1 MITKI
6 NNKKWGRRAMLKVFS
21 YLSPLTSYL
30 FLLPLTSYLFLSC
43 SLDENPKDQIPEEE
57 AYADADALFRNTVAT
72 LYNYIGGATDGQ
84 GLQGTCRGI
93 YDLQTFASDEAII
106 PTRGTDWYDGGIWQE
121 LYRHDWTPGHPM
133 LGNAWSYLYKV
144 ITLCNRSLEL
154 LESHQHL
161 LKEIDYLDYVGEVR
175 ALRAIYYWYLMDL
188 FGRVPIITTTHTSLS
203 QLEQAPRSQVFKFVA
218 SELQQA
224 CPYLSREYS
233 ARPGDHYGR
242 VTYHVAC
249 FVLAKLMLNAEV
261 YLDNNW
267 TDRDRPN
274 GSTMMLS
281 VNDTTMNAWEATVYY
296 CKELEDSYYE
306 LEPTY
311 TNNFEVHNEN
321 SSENIWTI
329 PMDRDLY
336 YNEMQYHFRSWHYRH
351 AAAFGFTGENGAC
364 ATKHTLQ
371 VFGYDTEEQ
380 DKRFLFN
387 YFEGVVTNNNRHL
400 VYDRNGNM
408 LEYKPWE
415 VELDLSDSPYL
426 ETAGARMNKYVV
438 DKNATKDG
446 KLMDNDIVLFRYSDV
461 LLMRAEALLRNGQ
474 AEEGQK
480 YFNAVRKRVD
490 APDRTLTLQNL
501 LNERLMELCWEG
513 WRRQDLIRFGKYE
526 SLFMGDQWD
535 AKVDERDGHTTVFP
549 IPGNMIDF
557 NPNLTQNPGY

>member
-1 MITKI
+1 MRMKKFFYLAIGLMMI
-6 NNKKWGRRAMLKVFS
+6 
-21 YLSPLTSYL
+21 
-30 FLLPLTSYLFLSC
+30 SC

-57 AYADADALFRNTVAT
+57 AYADAGALYRNTVAT

-93 YDLQTFASDEAII
+93 YDLQTFGSDEAMI

-161 LKEIDYLDYVGEVR
+161 LDEVQYVEYTAEVR

-188 FGRVPIITTTHTSLS
+188 FGRIPIITTSKTSLS
-203 QLEQAPRSQVFKFVA
+203 QLQQMPRSQIFKFVCT
-218 SELQQA
+218 ELQQV
-224 CPYLSREYS
+224 CPYLHHENS
-233 ARPGDHYGR
+233 ARPGDYYGR

-267 TDRDRPN
+267 TDGDHPD
-274 GSTMMLS
+274 GSALTIS
-281 VNDTTMNAWEATVYY
+281 VDGKTMNAWEATIYY
-296 CKELEDSYYE
+296 CDQLENADYE
-306 LEPTY
+306 LEELY
-311 TNNFEVHNEN
+311 TSNFEVHNEN
-321 SSENIWTI
+321 SNENIWVI
-329 PMDRDLY
+329 PMDKDLY
-336 YNEMQYHFRSWHYRH
+336 YNEMQYFFRSWHYRH
-351 AAAFGFTGENGAC
+351 AAAYGFTGENGAC
-364 ATKHTLQ
+364 ATKRTLEI
-371 VFGYDTEEQ
+371 FKYGTWSEDP
-380 DKRFLFN
+380 RFLLN
-387 YFEGVVTNNNRHL
+387 YYDGIVFDNDRKIVR
-400 VYDRNGNM
+400 DRNGEVF
-408 LEYKPWE
+408 EYKPWE

-438 DKNATKDG
+438 DRNATKNG
-446 KLMDNDIVLFRYSDV
+446 KLMDNDIVLFRLADV
-461 LLMRAEALLRNGQ
+461 LLMHAEALLRNGQ
-474 AEEGQK
+474 AEEGQD
-480 YFNAVRKRVD
+480 YFNAVRGRVD
-490 APDRTLTLQNL
+490 APEKPLTLQNL
-501 LNERLMELCWEG
+501 LDERLLELCWEG
-513 WRRQDLIRFGKYE
+513 WRRQDLIRFGQYE

-549 IPGNMIDF
+549 IPGGMINF

>member
-6 NNKKWGRRAMLKVFS
+6 NKIRRMVNGAILFTIHCSLFTV
-21 YLSPLTSYL
+21 LS
-30 FLLPLTSYLFLSC
+30 SC

-57 AYADADALFRNTVAT
+57 AYADAGALYRNTVAT

-93 YDLQTFASDEAII
+93 YDLQTFGSDEAMI

-161 LKEIDYLDYVGEVR
+161 LDEVQYVEYTAEVR

-188 FGRVPIITTTHTSLS
+188 FGRIPIITTSKTSLS
-203 QLEQAPRSQVFKFVA
+203 QLQQMPRSQIFKFVCT
-218 SELQQA
+218 ELQQV
-224 CPYLSREYS
+224 CPNLHHENS
-233 ARPGDHYGR
+233 ARPGDYYGR

-267 TDRDRPN
+267 TDGDHPD
-274 GSTMMLS
+274 GSALTIS
-281 VNDTTMNAWEATVYY
+281 VNGETMNAWEATIYY
-296 CKELEDSYYE
+296 CDQLENADYE
-306 LEPTY
+306 LEELY
-311 TNNFEVHNEN
+311 TSNFEVHNEN
-321 SSENIWTI
+321 SNENIWVI
-329 PMDRDLY
+329 PMDKDLY
-336 YNEMQYHFRSWHYRH
+336 YNEMQYFFRSWHYRH
-351 AAAFGFTGENGAC
+351 AAAYGFTGENGAC
-364 ATKHTLQ
+364 ATKRTLEI
-371 VFGYDTEEQ
+371 FKYGTWSEDP
-380 DKRFLFN
+380 RFLLN
-387 YFEGVVTNNNRHL
+387 YYDGIVFDNDRKIVR
-400 VYDRNGNM
+400 DRNGEVF
-408 LEYKPWE
+408 EYKPWE

-438 DKNATKDG
+438 DRNATKNG
-446 KLMDNDIVLFRYSDV
+446 KLMDNDIVLFRFADV
-461 LLMRAEALLRNGQ
+461 LLMHAEALLRNGQ
-474 AEEGQK
+474 AEEGQD
-480 YFNAVRKRVD
+480 YFNAVRGRVD
-490 APDRTLTLQNL
+490 APEKPLTLQNL
-501 LNERLMELCWEG
+501 LDERLLELCWEG
-513 WRRQDLIRFGKYE
+513 WRRQDLIRFGQYE

-535 AKVDERDGHTTVFP
+535 AKVDERDRHTTVFP
-549 IPGNMIDF
+549 IPGGMINF

>member
-6 NNKKWGRRAMLKVFS
+6 NKIRRVVNGAI
-21 YLSPLTSYL
+21 L
-30 FLLPLTSYLFLSC
+30 FTIHCSLFTIISSC

-57 AYADADALFRNTVAT
+57 AYADAGALYRNTVAT

-93 YDLQTFASDEAII
+93 YDLQTFGSDEAMI

-161 LKEIDYLDYVGEVR
+161 LDEVQYVEYTAEVR

-188 FGRVPIITTTHTSLS
+188 FGRIPIITTSKTSLS
-203 QLEQAPRSQVFKFVA
+203 QLQQMPRSQIFKFVCT
-218 SELQQA
+218 ELQQV
-224 CPYLSREYS
+224 CPYLHHENS
-233 ARPGDHYGR
+233 ARPGDYYGR

-267 TDRDRPN
+267 TDGDHPD
-274 GSTMMLS
+274 GSALTIS
-281 VNDTTMNAWEATVYY
+281 VDGKTMNAWEATIYY
-296 CKELEDSYYE
+296 CDQLENADYE
-306 LEPTY
+306 LEELY
-311 TNNFEVHNEN
+311 TSNFEVHNEN
-321 SSENIWTI
+321 SNENIWVI
-329 PMDRDLY
+329 PMDKDLY
-336 YNEMQYHFRSWHYRH
+336 YNEMQYFFRSWHYRH
-351 AAAFGFTGENGAC
+351 AAAYGFTGENGAC
-364 ATKHTLQ
+364 ATKRTLEI
-371 VFGYDTEEQ
+371 FKYGTWSEDP
-380 DKRFLFN
+380 RFLLN
-387 YFEGVVTNNNRHL
+387 YYDGIVFDNDRKIVR
-400 VYDRNGNM
+400 DRNGEVF
-408 LEYKPWE
+408 EYKPWE

-438 DKNATKDG
+438 DRNATKNG
-446 KLMDNDIVLFRYSDV
+446 KLMDNDIVLFRLADV
-461 LLMRAEALLRNGQ
+461 LLMHAEALLRNGQ
-474 AEEGQK
+474 AEEGQD
-480 YFNAVRKRVD
+480 YFNAVRGRVD
-490 APDRTLTLQNL
+490 APEKPLTLQNL
-501 LNERLMELCWEG
+501 LDERLLELCWEG
-513 WRRQDLIRFGKYE
+513 WRRQDLIRFGQYE

-549 IPGNMIDF
+549 IPGGMINF

>member
-6 NNKKWGRRAMLKVFS
+6 NKTRRVVNGAI
-21 YLSPLTSYL
+21 L
-30 FLLPLTSYLFLSC
+30 FTIHCSLFTIISSC

-57 AYADADALFRNTVAT
+57 AYADAGALYRNTVAT

-93 YDLQTFASDEAII
+93 YDLQTFGSDEAMI

-161 LKEIDYLDYVGEVR
+161 LDEVQYVEYTAEVR

-188 FGRVPIITTTHTSLS
+188 FGRIPIITTSKTSLS
-203 QLEQAPRSQVFKFVA
+203 QLQQMPRSQIFKFVCT
-218 SELQQA
+218 ELQQV
-224 CPYLSREYS
+224 CPYLHHENS
-233 ARPGDHYGR
+233 ARPGDYYGR

-267 TDRDRPN
+267 TDGDHPD
-274 GSTMMLS
+274 GSALTIS
-281 VNDTTMNAWEATVYY
+281 VDGKTMNAWEATIYY
-296 CKELEDSYYE
+296 CDQLENADYE
-306 LEPTY
+306 LEELY
-311 TNNFEVHNEN
+311 SSNFEVHNEN
-321 SSENIWTI
+321 SNENIWVI
-329 PMDRDLY
+329 PMDKDLY
-336 YNEMQYHFRSWHYRH
+336 YNEMQYFFRSWHYRH
-351 AAAFGFTGENGAC
+351 AAAYGFTGENGAC
-364 ATKHTLQ
+364 ATKRTLEI
-371 VFGYDTEEQ
+371 FKYGTWSEDP
-380 DKRFLFN
+380 RFLLN
-387 YFEGVVTNNNRHL
+387 YYDGIVFDNDRKIVR
-400 VYDRNGNM
+400 DRNGEVF
-408 LEYKPWE
+408 EYKPWE

-438 DKNATKDG
+438 DRNATKNG
-446 KLMDNDIVLFRYSDV
+446 KLMDNDIVLFRLADV
-461 LLMRAEALLRNGQ
+461 LLMHAEALLRNGQ
-474 AEEGQK
+474 AEEGQD
-480 YFNAVRKRVD
+480 YFNAVRGRVD
-490 APDRTLTLQNL
+490 APEKPLTLQNL
-501 LNERLMELCWEG
+501 LDERLLELCWEG
-513 WRRQDLIRFGKYE
+513 WRRQDLIRFGQYE
-526 SLFMGDQWD
+526 SIFMGDQWD

-549 IPGNMIDF
+549 IPGGMINF

>member
-6 NNKKWGRRAMLKVFS
+6 NKIRRMVNGAI
-21 YLSPLTSYL
+21 L
-30 FLLPLTSYLFLSC
+30 FTIHCSLFTIISSC

-57 AYADADALFRNTVAT
+57 AYADAGALYRNTVAT

-93 YDLQTFASDEAII
+93 YDLQTFGSDEAMI

-161 LKEIDYLDYVGEVR
+161 LDEVQYVEYTAEVR

-188 FGRVPIITTTHTSLS
+188 FGRIPIITTSKTSLS
-203 QLEQAPRSQVFKFVA
+203 QLEQMPRSQIFKFVCT
-218 SELQQA
+218 ELQQV
-224 CPYLSREYS
+224 CPNLHHENS
-233 ARPGDHYGR
+233 ARPGDYYGR

-267 TDRDRPN
+267 TDGDHPD
-274 GSTMMLS
+274 GSALTIS
-281 VNDTTMNAWEATVYY
+281 VNGETMNAWEATIYY
-296 CKELEDSYYE
+296 CDQLENADYE
-306 LEPTY
+306 LEELY
-311 TNNFEVHNEN
+311 SSNFEVHNEN
-321 SSENIWTI
+321 SNENIWVI
-329 PMDRDLY
+329 PMDKDLY
-336 YNEMQYHFRSWHYRH
+336 YNEMQYFFRSWHYRH
-351 AAAFGFTGENGAC
+351 AAAYGFTGENGAC
-364 ATKHTLQ
+364 ATKRTLEI
-371 VFGYDTEEQ
+371 FKYGTWSEDP
-380 DKRFLFN
+380 RFLLN
-387 YFEGVVTNNNRHL
+387 YYDGIVFDNDRKIVR
-400 VYDRNGNM
+400 DRNGEVF
-408 LEYKPWE
+408 EYKPWE

-438 DKNATKDG
+438 DRNATKNG
-446 KLMDNDIVLFRYSDV
+446 KLMDNDIVLFRLADV
-461 LLMRAEALLRNGQ
+461 LLMHAEALLRNGQ
-474 AEEGQK
+474 AEEGQD
-480 YFNAVRKRVD
+480 YFNAVRGRVD
-490 APDRTLTLQNL
+490 APEKPLTLQNL
-501 LNERLMELCWEG
+501 LDERLLELCWEG
-513 WRRQDLIRFGKYE
+513 WRRQDLIRFGQYE
-526 SLFMGDQWD
+526 SIFMGDQWD

-549 IPGNMIDF
+549 IPGGMINF

>member
-6 NNKKWGRRAMLKVFS
+6 NKIRRMVNGAILFTIHCSLFTV
-21 YLSPLTSYL
+21 LS
-30 FLLPLTSYLFLSC
+30 SC

-57 AYADADALFRNTVAT
+57 AYADAGALYRNTVAT

-93 YDLQTFASDEAII
+93 YDLQTFGSDEAMI

-161 LKEIDYLDYVGEVR
+161 LDEVQYVEYTAEVR

-188 FGRVPIITTTHTSLS
+188 FGRIPIITTSKTSLS
-203 QLEQAPRSQVFKFVA
+203 QLQQMPRSQIFKFVCT
-218 SELQQA
+218 ELQQV
-224 CPYLSREYS
+224 CPNLHHENS
-233 ARPGDHYGR
+233 ARPGDYYGR

-267 TDRDRPN
+267 TDGDHPD
-274 GSTMMLS
+274 GSALTIS
-281 VNDTTMNAWEATVYY
+281 VDGKTMNAWEATIYY
-296 CKELEDSYYE
+296 CDQLENADYE
-306 LEPTY
+306 LEELY
-311 TNNFEVHNEN
+311 SSNFEVHNEN
-321 SSENIWTI
+321 SNENIWVI
-329 PMDRDLY
+329 PMDKDLY
-336 YNEMQYHFRSWHYRH
+336 YNEMQYFFRSWHYRH
-351 AAAFGFTGENGAC
+351 AAAYGFTGENGAC
-364 ATKHTLQ
+364 ATKRTLEI
-371 VFGYDTEEQ
+371 FKYGTWSEDP
-380 DKRFLFN
+380 RFLLN
-387 YFEGVVTNNNRHL
+387 YYDGIVFDNDRKIVR
-400 VYDRNGNM
+400 DRNGEVF
-408 LEYKPWE
+408 EYKPWE

-438 DKNATKDG
+438 DRNATKNG
-446 KLMDNDIVLFRYSDV
+446 KLMDNDIVLFRLADV
-461 LLMRAEALLRNGQ
+461 LLMHAEALLRNGQ
-474 AEEGQK
+474 AEEGQD
-480 YFNAVRKRVD
+480 YFNAVRGRVD
-490 APDRTLTLQNL
+490 APEKPLTLQNL
-501 LNERLMELCWEG
+501 LDERLLELCWEG
-513 WRRQDLIRFGKYE
+513 WRRQDLIRFGQYE

-549 IPGNMIDF
+549 IPGGMINF

>member
-6 NNKKWGRRAMLKVFS
+6 NKIRRMVNGAILFTIHCSLFTV
-21 YLSPLTSYL
+21 LS
-30 FLLPLTSYLFLSC
+30 SC

-57 AYADADALFRNTVAT
+57 AYADAGALYRNTVAT

-93 YDLQTFASDEAII
+93 YDLQTFGSDEAMI

-161 LKEIDYLDYVGEVR
+161 LDEVQYVEYTAEVR

-188 FGRVPIITTTHTSLS
+188 FGRIPIITTSKTSLS
-203 QLEQAPRSQVFKFVA
+203 QLEQMPRSQIFKFVCT
-218 SELQQA
+218 ELQQV
-224 CPYLSREYS
+224 CPNLHYENS
-233 ARPGDHYGR
+233 ARPGDYYGR

-267 TDRDRPN
+267 TDGDHPD
-274 GSTMMLS
+274 GSALTIS
-281 VNDTTMNAWEATVYY
+281 VDGKTMNAWEATIYY
-296 CKELEDSYYE
+296 CDQLENADYE
-306 LEPTY
+306 LEELY
-311 TNNFEVHNEN
+311 TSNFEVHNEN
-321 SSENIWTI
+321 SNENIWVI
-329 PMDRDLY
+329 PMDKDLY
-336 YNEMQYHFRSWHYRH
+336 YNEMQYFFRSWHYRH
-351 AAAFGFTGENGAC
+351 AAAYGFTGENGAC
-364 ATKHTLQ
+364 ATKRTLEI
-371 VFGYDTEEQ
+371 FKYGTWSEDP
-380 DKRFLFN
+380 RFLLN
-387 YFEGVVTNNNRHL
+387 YYDGIVFDNNRKI
-400 VYDRNGNM
+400 VRDRNGEVF
-408 LEYKPWE
+408 EYKPWE

-438 DKNATKDG
+438 DRNATKNG
-446 KLMDNDIVLFRYSDV
+446 KLMDNDIVLFRLADV
-461 LLMRAEALLRNGQ
+461 LLMHAEALLRNGQ
-474 AEEGQK
+474 AEEGQD
-480 YFNAVRKRVD
+480 YFNAVRGRVD
-490 APDRTLTLQNL
+490 APEKPLTLQNL
-501 LNERLMELCWEG
+501 LDERLLELCWEG

-535 AKVDERDGHTTVFP
+535 EKVDESDGHTTVFP
-549 IPGNMIDF
+549 IPGGMIDF

>member
-6 NNKKWGRRAMLKVFS
+6 NKIRRMVNGAILFTIHCSLFTV
-21 YLSPLTSYL
+21 LS
-30 FLLPLTSYLFLSC
+30 SC

-57 AYADADALFRNTVAT
+57 AYADAGALYRNTVAT

-93 YDLQTFASDEAII
+93 YDLQTFGSDEAMI

-161 LKEIDYLDYVGEVR
+161 LDEVQYVEYTAEVR

-188 FGRVPIITTTHTSLS
+188 FGRIPIITTSKTSLS
-203 QLEQAPRSQVFKFVA
+203 QLQQMPRSQIFKFVCT
-218 SELQQA
+218 ELQQV
-224 CPYLSREYS
+224 CPYLHHENS
-233 ARPGDHYGR
+233 ARPGDYYGR

-267 TDRDRPN
+267 TDGDHPD
-274 GSTMMLS
+274 GSALTIS
-281 VNDTTMNAWEATVYY
+281 VDGKTMNAWEATIYY
-296 CKELEDSYYE
+296 CDQLENADYKLEELYSS
-306 LEPTY
+306 
-311 TNNFEVHNEN
+311 NFEVHNEN
-321 SSENIWTI
+321 SNENIWVI
-329 PMDRDLY
+329 PMDKDLY
-336 YNEMQYHFRSWHYRH
+336 YNEMQYFFRSWHYRH
-351 AAAFGFTGENGAC
+351 AAAYGFTGENGAC
-364 ATKHTLQ
+364 ATKRTLEI
-371 VFGYDTEEQ
+371 FKYGTWSEDP
-380 DKRFLFN
+380 RFLLN
-387 YFEGVVTNNNRHL
+387 YYDGIVFDNDRKIVR
-400 VYDRNGNM
+400 DRNGEVF
-408 LEYKPWE
+408 EYKPWE

-438 DKNATKDG
+438 DRNATKNG
-446 KLMDNDIVLFRYSDV
+446 KLMDNDIVLFRLADV
-461 LLMRAEALLRNGQ
+461 LLMHAEALLRNGQ
-474 AEEGQK
+474 AEEGQD
-480 YFNAVRKRVD
+480 YFNAVRGRVD
-490 APDRTLTLQNL
+490 APEKPLTLQNL
-501 LNERLMELCWEG
+501 LDERLLELCWEG
-513 WRRQDLIRFGKYE
+513 WRRQDLIRFGQYE

-535 AKVDERDGHTTVFP
+535 AKVDERDRHTTVFP
-549 IPGNMIDF
+549 IPGGMINF

>member
-6 NNKKWGRRAMLKVFS
+6 NKTRRVVNGAILFTIHCSLFTV
-21 YLSPLTSYL
+21 LS
-30 FLLPLTSYLFLSC
+30 SC

-57 AYADADALFRNTVAT
+57 AYADAGALYRNTVAT

-93 YDLQTFASDEAII
+93 YDLQTFGSDEAMI

-161 LKEIDYLDYVGEVR
+161 LDEVQYVEYTAEVR

-188 FGRVPIITTTHTSLS
+188 FGRIPIITTSKTSLS
-203 QLEQAPRSQVFKFVA
+203 QLQQMPRSQIFKFVCT
-218 SELQQA
+218 ELQQV
-224 CPYLSREYS
+224 CPNLHHENS
-233 ARPGDHYGR
+233 ARPGDYYGR

-267 TDRDRPN
+267 TDGDHPD
-274 GSTMMLS
+274 GSALTIS
-281 VNDTTMNAWEATVYY
+281 VDGKTMNAWEATIYY
-296 CKELEDSYYE
+296 CDQLENADYE
-306 LEPTY
+306 LEELY
-311 TNNFEVHNEN
+311 TSNFEVHNEN
-321 SSENIWTI
+321 SNENIWVI
-329 PMDRDLY
+329 PMDKDLY
-336 YNEMQYHFRSWHYRH
+336 YNEMQYFFRSWHYRH
-351 AAAFGFTGENGAC
+351 AAAYGFTGENGAC
-364 ATKHTLQ
+364 ATKRTLEI
-371 VFGYDTEEQ
+371 FKYGTRSEDP
-380 DKRFLFN
+380 RFLLN
-387 YFEGVVTNNNRHL
+387 YYDGIVFDNDRKIVR
-400 VYDRNGNM
+400 DRNGEVF
-408 LEYKPWE
+408 EYKPWE

-438 DKNATKDG
+438 DRNATKNG
-446 KLMDNDIVLFRYSDV
+446 KLMDNDIVLFRLADV
-461 LLMRAEALLRNGQ
+461 LLMHAEALLRNGQ
-474 AEEGQK
+474 AEEGQD
-480 YFNAVRKRVD
+480 YFNAVRGRVD
-490 APDRTLTLQNL
+490 APEKPLTLQNL
-501 LNERLMELCWEG
+501 LDERLLELCWEG
-513 WRRQDLIRFGKYE
+513 WRRQDLIRFGQYE
-526 SLFMGDQWD
+526 SIFMGDQWD

-549 IPGNMIDF
+549 IPGGMINF

>member
-6 NNKKWGRRAMLKVFS
+6 NKIRRVVNGAILFTIHCSLFTV
-21 YLSPLTSYL
+21 LS
-30 FLLPLTSYLFLSC
+30 SC

-57 AYADADALFRNTVAT
+57 AYADAGALYRNTVAT

-93 YDLQTFASDEAII
+93 YDLQTFGSDEAMI

-161 LKEIDYLDYVGEVR
+161 LDEVQYVEYTAEVR

-188 FGRVPIITTTHTSLS
+188 FGRIPIITTSKTSLS
-203 QLEQAPRSQVFKFVA
+203 QLEQMPRSQIFKFVCT
-218 SELQQA
+218 ELQQV
-224 CPYLSREYS
+224 CPNLHYENS
-233 ARPGDHYGR
+233 ARPGDYYGR

-267 TDRDRPN
+267 TDGDHPD
-274 GSTMMLS
+274 GSALTIS
-281 VNDTTMNAWEATVYY
+281 VDGKTMNAWEATIYY
-296 CKELEDSYYE
+296 CDQLENADYE
-306 LEPTY
+306 LEELY
-311 TNNFEVHNEN
+311 TSNFEVHNEN
-321 SSENIWTI
+321 SNENIWVI
-329 PMDRDLY
+329 PMDKDLY
-336 YNEMQYHFRSWHYRH
+336 YNEMQYFFRSWHYRH
-351 AAAFGFTGENGAC
+351 AAAYGFTGENGAC
-364 ATKHTLQ
+364 ATKRTLEI
-371 VFGYDTEEQ
+371 FKYGTWSEDP
-380 DKRFLFN
+380 RFLLN
-387 YFEGVVTNNNRHL
+387 YYDGIVFDNDRKIVR
-400 VYDRNGNM
+400 DRNGEVF
-408 LEYKPWE
+408 EYKPWE

-438 DKNATKDG
+438 DRNATKNG
-446 KLMDNDIVLFRYSDV
+446 KLMDNDIVLFRLADV
-461 LLMRAEALLRNGQ
+461 LLMHAEALLRNGQ
-474 AEEGQK
+474 AEEGQD
-480 YFNAVRKRVD
+480 YFNAVRGRVD
-490 APDRTLTLQNL
+490 APEKPLTLQNL
-501 LNERLMELCWEG
+501 LDERLLELCWEG
-513 WRRQDLIRFGKYE
+513 WRRQDLIRFGQYE
-526 SLFMGDQWD
+526 SIFMGDQWD

-549 IPGNMIDF
+549 IPGGMINF

>member
-6 NNKKWGRRAMLKVFS
+6 NKIRRMVNGAILFTIHCSLFTV
-21 YLSPLTSYL
+21 LS
-30 FLLPLTSYLFLSC
+30 SC

-57 AYADADALFRNTVAT
+57 AYADAGALYRNTVAT

-93 YDLQTFASDEAII
+93 YDLQTFGSDEAMI

-161 LKEIDYLDYVGEVR
+161 LDEVQYVEYTAEVR

-188 FGRVPIITTTHTSLS
+188 FGRIPIITTSKTSLS
-203 QLEQAPRSQVFKFVA
+203 QLEQMPRSQIFKFVCT
-218 SELQQA
+218 ELQQV
-224 CPYLSREYS
+224 CPYLHHENS
-233 ARPGDHYGR
+233 ARPGDYYGR

-267 TDRDRPN
+267 TDGDHPD
-274 GSTMMLS
+274 GSALTIS
-281 VNDTTMNAWEATVYY
+281 VDGKTMNAWEATIYY
-296 CKELEDSYYE
+296 CDQLENADYE
-306 LEPTY
+306 LEELY
-311 TNNFEVHNEN
+311 TSNFEVHNEN
-321 SSENIWTI
+321 SNENIWVI
-329 PMDRDLY
+329 PMDKDLY
-336 YNEMQYHFRSWHYRH
+336 YNEMQYFFRSWHYRH
-351 AAAFGFTGENGAC
+351 AAAYGFTGENGAC
-364 ATKHTLQ
+364 ATKRTLEI
-371 VFGYDTEEQ
+371 FKYGTWSEDP
-380 DKRFLFN
+380 RFLLN
-387 YFEGVVTNNNRHL
+387 YYDGIVFDNDRKIVR
-400 VYDRNGNM
+400 DRNGEVF
-408 LEYKPWE
+408 EYKPWE

-438 DKNATKDG
+438 DRNATKNG
-446 KLMDNDIVLFRYSDV
+446 KLMDNDIVLFRLADV
-461 LLMRAEALLRNGQ
+461 LLMHAEALLRNGQ
-474 AEEGQK
+474 AEEGQD
-480 YFNAVRKRVD
+480 YFNAVRGRVD
-490 APDRTLTLQNL
+490 APEKPLTLQNL
-501 LNERLMELCWEG
+501 LDERLLELCWEG
-513 WRRQDLIRFGKYE
+513 WRRQDLIRFGQYE

-535 AKVDERDGHTTVFP
+535 AKVDERDRHTTVFP
-549 IPGNMIDF
+549 IPGGMINF

>member
-6 NNKKWGRRAMLKVFS
+6 NKIRRMVNGAILFTIHCSLFTV
-21 YLSPLTSYL
+21 LS
-30 FLLPLTSYLFLSC
+30 SC

-57 AYADADALFRNTVAT
+57 AYADAGALYRNTVAT

-93 YDLQTFASDEAII
+93 YDLQTFGSDEAMI

-161 LKEIDYLDYVGEVR
+161 LDEVQYVEYTAEVR

-188 FGRVPIITTTHTSLS
+188 FGRIPIITTSKTSLS
-203 QLEQAPRSQVFKFVA
+203 QLQQMPRSQIFKFVCT
-218 SELQQA
+218 ELQQV
-224 CPYLSREYS
+224 CPYLHHENS
-233 ARPGDHYGR
+233 ARPGDYYGR

-267 TDRDRPN
+267 TDGDHPD
-274 GSTMMLS
+274 GSALTIS
-281 VNDTTMNAWEATVYY
+281 VDGKTMNAWEATIYY
-296 CKELEDSYYE
+296 CDQLENADYE
-306 LEPTY
+306 LEELY
-311 TNNFEVHNEN
+311 TSNFEVHNEN
-321 SSENIWTI
+321 SNENIWVI
-329 PMDRDLY
+329 PMDKDLY
-336 YNEMQYHFRSWHYRH
+336 YNEMQYFFRSWHYRH
-351 AAAFGFTGENGAC
+351 AAAYGFTGENGAC
-364 ATKHTLQ
+364 ATKRTLEI
-371 VFGYDTEEQ
+371 FKYGTWSEDP
-380 DKRFLFN
+380 RFLLN
-387 YFEGVVTNNNRHL
+387 YYDGIVFDNDRKIVR
-400 VYDRNGNM
+400 DRNGEVF
-408 LEYKPWE
+408 EYKPWE

-438 DKNATKDG
+438 DRNATKNG
-446 KLMDNDIVLFRYSDV
+446 KLMDNDIVLFRLADV
-461 LLMRAEALLRNGQ
+461 LLMHAEALLRNGQ
-474 AEEGQK
+474 AEEGQA
-480 YFNAVRKRVD
+480 YFDAVRNRVD
-490 APDRTLTLQNL
+490 APKKTLTLQNL
-501 LNERLMELCWEG
+501 LDERLLELCWEG
-513 WRRQDLIRFGKYE
+513 WRRQDLIRFGQYE
-526 SLFMGDQWD
+526 SIFMGDQWD

-549 IPGNMIDF
+549 IPGGMINF